1 MRESFLSFL
10 SFLSFGEREATSS
23 PASDVLN
30 IIRVTFKA
38 AKRNS

>member
-1 MRESFLSFL
+1 MRESFL

-38 AKRNS
+38 ANENT